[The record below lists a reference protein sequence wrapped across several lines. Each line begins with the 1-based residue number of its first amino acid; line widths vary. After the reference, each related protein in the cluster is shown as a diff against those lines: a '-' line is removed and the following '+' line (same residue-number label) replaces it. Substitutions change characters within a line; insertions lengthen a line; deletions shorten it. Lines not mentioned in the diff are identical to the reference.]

1 MRRTPFL
8 LLVSLLLSLSASAVE
23 SGMWG
28 QRGASRRFVVSANGS
43 YLYAADGRGVAVYDV
58 RAANTIARIDVEW
71 SDAETYDLALMGN
84 DLVVAT
90 SEGLERFSIA
100 GNGTIARLGF
110 TDATGPT
117 PRVAA
122 SARYAAT
129 GSGRTLTV
137 LEREENSLGVVR
149 RIPMSADITAIAFI
163 GEHLYVALDRE
174 PLRVF
179 LPPSSTPVAVL
190 PGVNAEAFAASGGML
205 WTVSFDDGLT
215 GLDVSN
221 PANPKSVASAG
232 RGVLRLRGVAAAGP
246 RVYAFEYPN
255 QLHVFDVS
263 TPAEPRLLITMTEWV
278 NVVAAHGSRM
288 FLAGSIAGDRGIL
301 EFDPGLIP
309 RETGKPVRVFD
320 GLSLAAEYSDLAG
333 PVSGVWTDGSVAYV
347 VDPPYLRVLDVS
359 KTSEPREVLALEIE
373 NLQDKIR
380 VKNGKAIIWGR
391 AYVNYLDVSTPLRPR
406 FLSTWDAQGHP
417 PSGAAILRDRVI
429 EANDHSGMHIVD
441 FSDPARG
448 VQIGGRKWHYHDVA
462 AGEDAAYALMRDLML
477 VVEIAGETTV
487 VDRGLVHIQYEQ
499 VDTVPPNSLAPHSL
513 LVRGDEGLRLY
524 DIAGENRFAPQEI
537 GFVSLPGAGVF
548 GTNDGSAYVEKD
560 GRLHFLDLPNMTP
573 QETDMRVTAPM
584 QISVA
589 GEKVVVAD
597 RYSVRVYGP
606 DTAPPP
612 PLPTKPTK
620 RRSSRH

>member
-8 LLVSLLLSLSASAVE
+8 LLVSLLLSLSAFAVE

-28 QRGASRRFVVSANGS
+28 QRGASRRFVVSANGNF
-43 YLYAADGRGVAVYDV
+43 LYAADGRGVAVYDV
-58 RAANTIARIDVEW
+58 RAANSVARIDVEG
-71 SDAETYDLALMGN
+71 SDAETNDLALMGN

-90 SEGLERFSIA
+90 SEGVERFSVA
-100 GNGTIARLGF
+100 ADGTLNRLGF
-110 TDATGPT
+110 TGATGPT
-117 PRVAA
+117 PRIAA
-122 SARYAAT
+122 NARYAAT
-129 GSGRTLTV
+129 ASGRTLTV
-137 LEREENSLGVVR
+137 LEREDNSLGITR
-149 RIPMSADITAIAFI
+149 RITTSADITAIAFV
-163 GEHLYVALDRE
+163 GDHLYVALDRE

-179 LPPSSTPVAVL
+179 LPPSSAAVAVL
-190 PGVNAEAFAASGGML
+190 PGVSAEAFASSGKML
-205 WTVSFDDGLT
+205 WSVSYDDGLL

-221 PANPKSVASAG
+221 PANPKAVASAG
-232 RGVLRLRGVAAAGP
+232 RGTLRLRGVAAAGE

-255 QLHVFDVS
+255 QVHVFDAG
-263 TPAEPRLLITMTEWV
+263 TPAEVRLLISKTEWV
-278 NVVAAHGSRM
+278 NVIAAHGTRF

-320 GLSLAAEYSDLAG
+320 GLSLVAEYSDLAG

-359 KTSEPREVLALEIE
+359 KTSEPREVLALAIE

-487 VDRGLVHIQYEQ
+487 VDRALVHIQYEQ

-513 LVRGDEGLRLY
+513 LVRGDDGVRLY
-524 DIAGENRFAPQEI
+524 DITGENRFAPKET
-537 GFVSLPGAGVF
+537 GFLAMTGLGVF
-548 GTNDGSAYVEKD
+548 GTNDSSAYIGKD
-560 GRLHFLDLPNMTP
+560 GRLHFLELPSLTARG
-573 QETDMRVTAPM
+573 TDMRVTAPM

-606 DTAPPP
+606 DTGPAP
-612 PLPTKPTK
+612 PLPAK
-620 RRSSRH
+620 RRASRQ